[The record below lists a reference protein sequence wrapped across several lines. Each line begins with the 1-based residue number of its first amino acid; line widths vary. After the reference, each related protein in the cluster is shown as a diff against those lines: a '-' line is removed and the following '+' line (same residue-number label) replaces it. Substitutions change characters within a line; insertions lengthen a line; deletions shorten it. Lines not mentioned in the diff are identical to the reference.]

1 MELNRDFIDQLQ
13 VDKKATTKTLV
24 FFFSFETLTS
34 ALSYHIN
41 LKTLQLENQL
51 NNILVHNNTDKDDGD
66 IVQSMYP
73 YGYFLLCSKKLIL
86 EEGGYWHNRGKKCM
100 EVLASSTSLLGKLIW
115 CQTSW
120 ER

>member
-1 MELNRDFIDQLQ
+1 MTRRIRHCIKSHLRPYSTD
-13 VDKKATTKTLV
+13 
-24 FFFSFETLTS
+24 SF
-34 ALSYHIN
+34 N
-41 LKTLQLENQL
+41 LKKLQLENQL

-86 EEGGYWHNRGKKCM
+86 KEGGYWHNRGKKCM